1 MLFKLLTALPL
12 AQTAPEEGAPAL
24 PDPGPSPMA
33 IFSDSSLRR
42 ADLLNHPEKLA
53 QALTELNIVWA
64 VIFMVLGAICVFNG
78 YRWHKLVIVL
88 LAGLGGVW
96 AGVEYGDS
104 IGAQTIVAT
113 SLGLLTAMLAW
124 PLLRY
129 AASLFGGL
137 AGAFAGANV
146 WTAIGQPPEQHYVGA
161 IVGLII
167 VGMLAFL
174 AFRGVV
180 VILTTVG
187 GSTLLCLGAISA
199 MIEVEA
205 WRTAV
210 IDGMTKHPTVVPF
223 IVGSVA
229 MIGAVLQIGGG
240 LKGLNTLSNNANAP
254 AKKPAA
260 KAA

>member
-1 MLFKLLTALPL
+1 MLFKLLSVLPL
-12 AQTAPEEGAPAL
+12 AQVSPEGESTAAL
-24 PDPGPSPMA
+24 PDPGPSPLA
-33 IFSDSSLRR
+33 IFSDASVRR

-53 QALTELNIVWA
+53 QVLTDLNIVWA
-64 VIFMVLGAICVFNG
+64 VIFMVLGGICVFNG

-96 AGVEYGDS
+96 AGVEFGDS

-113 SLGLLTAMLAW
+113 SLGLLAAMLA
-124 PLLRY
+124 
-129 AASLFGGL
+129 
-137 AGAFAGANV
+137 ANI

-187 GSTLLCLGAISA
+187 GATLLTLGSISA

-205 WRTAV
+205 WRGAV
-210 IDGMTKHPTVVPF
+210 VNSMTEHPTVVPF

-229 MIGAVLQIGGG
+229 VIGAVLQVGGG
-240 LKGLNTLSNNANAP
+240 LRGLNNLANSANTP
-254 AKKPAA
+254 KKAAA